1 MRQIVLD
8 AQVDDYQPLIEHLF
22 ENISVYGKGYE
33 AEITIELDEAQ
44 WRSRAV
50 PDKEINI
57 AALLGKILTILKR

>member
-1 MRQIVLD
+1 M
-8 AQVDDYQPLIEHLF
+8 
-22 ENISVYGKGYE
+22 YGKGYE